1 MIFKLRSI
9 LDAVK
14 TNVILSWAH
23 TIMNDKYV
31 KPLGLLIAFIV
42 TAWLTYLG
50 HIDQQVFK
58 QILLIF
64 IQGVAL

>member
-1 MIFKLRSI
+1 
-9 LDAVK
+9 
-14 TNVILSWAH
+14 
-23 TIMNDKYV
+23 MNDKYV

-42 TAWLTYLG
+42 TSWLTYLG
-50 HIDQQVFK
+50 YIDQQVFK

>member
-1 MIFKLRSI
+1 
-9 LDAVK
+9 
-14 TNVILSWAH
+14 
-23 TIMNDKYV
+23 MNDKYV